1 MGVSTNAYL
10 VFGVPIGSADDG
22 WRSERLEALHD
33 SVYERNQDQSCEVD
47 VWLAETLGLQL
58 VESDVSPYKQVSKWY
73 DERGLEFFSHCAQEY
88 EMHMLIARELCYTAC
103 RGEELSIPDK
113 LPAVPKPVRQEL
125 EKACD
130 KLGLA
135 IDTIGWYLVS
145 YWG

>member
-22 WRSERLEALHD
+22 WRSERLEALHNIAYEQDEED
-33 SVYERNQDQSCEVD
+33 SEAE
-47 VWLAETLGLQL
+47 VWLAEALGLQIT
-58 VESDVSPYKQVSKWY
+58 DTGYSPYKQVSNWY
-73 DERGLEFFSHCAQEY
+73 EERGLEFFSHCAAEY
-88 EMHMLIARELCYTAC
+88 EMHMLTAKEPYYTAC
-103 RGEELSIPDK
+103 RGEEMSIPDK
-113 LPAVPKPVRQEL
+113 LPGVPKQVRQEL

-130 KLGLA
+130 ELGLA